1 MGIRIS
7 IEQTEPLI
15 GTAPTDEPVPF
26 LFEGWLGLPG
36 ALSILVGTSR
46 PQDSRGGA

>member
-1 MGIRIS
+1 VGIRIS

-15 GTAPTDEPVPF
+15 GPAPARRAGPLP
-26 LFEGWLGLPG
+26 FEGWLGLPG
-36 ALSILVGTSR
+36 ALSILVGTPG